1 MQSAWVRLHPSAVHN
16 YQYDGIAALQMR
28 PRSQL
33 EAQHPKSPAKIQ
45 ICPLLAL
52 SGLMHCNKQHPYSI
66 TSSTPTSSVSV
77 YTAAA
82 GRHLC
87 ALAVCFHVNIGV

>member
-1 MQSAWVRLHPSAVHN
+1 MNNQQVPELSAV
-16 YQYDGIAALQMR
+16 A
-28 PRSQL
+28 
-33 EAQHPKSPAKIQ
+33 PKSGQ
-45 ICPLLAL
+45 TRVRSDCPLSAK

-77 YTAAA
+77 YTVAA
-82 GRHLC
+82 GWHLC

>member
-1 MQSAWVRLHPSAVHN
+1 M
-16 YQYDGIAALQMR
+16 
-28 PRSQL
+28 SQL
-33 EAQHPKSPAKIQ
+33 GQKATSPLGAKLPRCPLLSESGQKPAKL
-45 ICPLLAL
+45 ICPLSAK

-77 YTAAA
+77 YTVYTAAA